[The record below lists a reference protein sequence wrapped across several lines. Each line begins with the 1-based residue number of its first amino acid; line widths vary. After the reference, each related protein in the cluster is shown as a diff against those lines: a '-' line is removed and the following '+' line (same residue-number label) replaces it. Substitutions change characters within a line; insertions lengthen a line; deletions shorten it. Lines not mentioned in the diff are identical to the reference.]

1 MTDQNSMLNK
11 QRAGSFGITTF
22 FPKLGLQVLVEE
34 AGSATCLNKV
44 HAWERNPWARM
55 KHHSL
60 PRAPVRGWGKGA
72 GAPRATQSA
81 LAGFNLVFYWH
92 SSAGPSSAKA
102 GVHLIHPGSF
112 KCSEAQAPFPEIL
125 I

>member
-1 MTDQNSMLNK
+1 MTDQNSLPNK

-22 FPKLGLQVLVEE
+22 FPKPSLQVLVEE

-44 HAWERNPWARM
+44 HAWERNPGARM

-60 PRAPVRGWGKGA
+60 PRAPVGGQRWGGA
-72 GAPRATQSA
+72 GAPKATQNA
-81 LAGFNLVFYWH
+81 LAGFNPVFYWH
-92 SSAGPSSAKA
+92 SHAGPSSAKA
-102 GVHLIHPGSF
+102 GSF
-112 KCSEAQAPFPEIL
+112 KHSEAQAPFPEIL